1 MQEKN
6 KRPIEVQDEF
16 SKLIGEKM
24 RNFSPAP
31 DDACWKE
38 LEKRILPKQRKT
50 GLWIWLTSAAAAV
63 LALLFMLNS
72 FPLYEDAD
80 APILAEQQ
88 KILPVKS
95 SVEASSE
102 SASMPPSNLS
112 EEQPKL
118 AAVLSK
124 TGRKQSARSD
134 ASQSVIRHS
143 SAPQEVYDDSTEHA
157 SVSRG
162 EAVEESSPDL
172 PEEKTKEIPETP
184 NLEVE
189 KTEGMP
195 QNYAEALEAASAA
208 TERSFEPPRKKRNN
222 WTLALSYGSSNGRTT
237 TKEVPRDIPR
247 EAGSLRYAI
256 RRKSLSSSTAFLE
269 ESQFSD
275 IRFSP
280 PVSLSFNLRKDI
292 SKRLGIAS
300 GLRYSYLETHFKDNR
315 FVSND
320 ASLRLHYLGIPLNL
334 TYNLYNNS
342 QWRVYF
348 AGGATVEKGVETYEQ
363 RISGYRNL
371 QRTITAGP
379 RWIEGLQW
387 SGNVSLGTSYTIYR
401 NFELYAEPS
410 LTYYFDNKQPTSLRT
425 KQPLTVNLNLGL
437 QYRIPATNK

>member
-1 MQEKN
+1 M
-6 KRPIEVQDEF
+6 EVQDEF

-31 DDACWKE
+31 DDACWRE
-38 LEKRILPKQRKT
+38 LEKRILPKQRKA
-50 GLWIWLTSAAAAV
+50 GLWIWLTSASAAAI
-63 LALLFMLNS
+63 LALLFMLDP
-72 FPLYEDAD
+72 FPLYEDAG
-80 APILAEQQ
+80 APILAKQQ
-88 KILPVKS
+88 KALPETS
-95 SVEASSE
+95 SEETSSE
-102 SASMPPSNLS
+102 SASTSLSNLS
-112 EEQPKL
+112 EEEPEL

-134 ASQSVIRHS
+134 ASLPVISPSSVS
-143 SAPQEVYDDSTEHA
+143 QELYDEPAEHA
-157 SVSRG
+157 PVSRG
-162 EAVEESSPDL
+162 EAVEEPSSDL
-172 PEEKTKEIPETP
+172 PEEKTKEAPEVS
-184 NLEVE
+184 NSEVE
-189 KTEGMP
+189 KTEERS
-195 QNYAEALEAASAA
+195 QNYAEALEGGAAL
-208 TERSFEPPRKKRNN
+208 TERSFERPRKKANN
-222 WTLALSYGSSNGRTT
+222 WTLALSYASSNGRST

-256 RRKSLSSSTAFLE
+256 RRKSLSSSAAFLE

-280 PVSLSFNLRKDI
+280 PLSLGFSLRKDI
-292 SKRLGIAS
+292 GKRLGIAT

-320 ASLRLHYLGIPLNL
+320 ASLQLHYLGIPLNL

-342 QWRVYF
+342 RWHVYF

-371 QRTITAGP
+371 QRTITSGP
-379 RWIEGLQW
+379 GWIEGLQW
-387 SGNVSLGTSYTIYR
+387 SGNVSFGTSYTVYR

-425 KQPLTVNLNLGL
+425 KQPLTVNLSLGL
-437 QYRIPATNK
+437 QYRIPATDK